1 MKRAWSAVS
10 GSRMSSPALAIELQ
24 QHAMVLFKGTADYTG
39 TISVDS
45 YWQMVAVCACL
56 EALCWQRSLQND
68 ACLHPV
74 HSTAAP
80 SAVPKNVLTSTTA
93 CIKHSQQAN
102 RDEVYFCRISPA
114 MYLRQYAQTALC
126 KVCVTVKITGDS
138 RNTNSPAAIGVADTK
153 PRPDPGMSTV
163 SIRTIKGSRVGLRQQ
178 LGSDSGT
185 YSKNTL
191 SPNLISPCGLKV

>member
-1 MKRAWSAVS
+1 MSCNSAQRVNYK
-10 GSRMSSPALAIELQ
+10 
-24 QHAMVLFKGTADYTG
+24 VTADYIG
-39 TISVDS
+39 TIKVDS

-56 EALCWQRSLQND
+56 EALCWQCSLQKD

-80 SAVPKNVLTSTTA
+80 SAVPKTVLTSTTT
-93 CIKHSQQAN
+93 CIKHSQHAN
-102 RDEVYFCRISPA
+102 RDEVYFCHISPA

-126 KVCVTVKITGDS
+126 RLCVTVKITGDS

-163 SIRTIKGSRVGLRQQ
+163 SIRTITTASCTSQAAGQRFRYVQQKHTFAKFGLVFWSQRMR
-178 LGSDSGT
+178 LRAVPRILDPGT
-185 YSKNTL
+185 GDQ
-191 SPNLISPCGLKV
+191 C